1 MGLLLTWVCRRPQ
14 EVQTLSSVHSVIISI
29 LGHLQVER
37 WHFLIEPEGMVEAQ
51 GMRWFISLPLVRF
64 LFKIFIIKLLKAK
77 YPFWELQINNPIE
90 HILKE
95 SGAQYL
101 NLYTLIL
108 NSILNF
114 LIPNTPIESVYLPS
128 HQERSPWHE
137 LNQEDNLLLK
147 KCLSNFWFKSGFCL
161 LKDKLRGTFSIFKSS
176 SEQTWIWIGKHPA
189 KGGWNAPP
197 TGGGVRLSQ
206 CSRWSKARELFY
218 WV

>member
-14 EVQTLSSVHSVIISI
+14 EVQTFSSVHSVIISI
-29 LGHLQVER
+29 LGHLQVEW
-37 WHFLIEPEGMVEAQ
+37 WHFLKEPEGMVEAQ

-77 YPFWELQINNPIE
+77 YPFWELQINTPIE

-137 LNQEDNLLLK
+137 LNQEANLLLK
-147 KCLSNFWFKSGFCL
+147 RCLSNF
-161 LKDKLRGTFSIFKSS
+161 
-176 SEQTWIWIGKHPA
+176 
-189 KGGWNAPP
+189 
-197 TGGGVRLSQ
+197 
-206 CSRWSKARELFY
+206 
-218 WV
+218 